1 MTEAEKIQAI
11 IEDIKERTAKGQP
24 VLVGTISIEKSELVS
39 NELTKAGIKH
49 NVLNAKFHA
58 NEAAIVAQAGYP
70 AAVTIAT
77 NMAGRGTDIVL
88 GGSWQAEV
96 AALENPTA
104 EQIEKLKPTGR
115 YVTMR
120 YWQQVACISSVLNVT
135 NPVVSITSCA
145 VVLVVRGCW
154 FFSFLPVDGR
164 CADAYF
170 CFRPSIRHDA

>member
-1 MTEAEKIQAI
+1 
-11 IEDIKERTAKGQP
+11 
-24 VLVGTISIEKSELVS
+24 ISIEKSELVS

-104 EQIEKLKPTGR
+104 EQIEKIKAGWPFAVRSL
-115 YVTMR
+115 
-120 YWQQVACISSVLNVT
+120 ISSM
-135 NPVVSITSCA
+135 IA
-145 VVLVVRGCW
+145 
-154 FFSFLPVDGR
+154 
-164 CADAYF
+164 
-170 CFRPSIRHDA
+170 